1 MLIDVSDLKH
11 KLTMNL
17 ILDCDGW
24 ETFEEDLVLTP
35 TPRPLPKFNI
45 ELLNELRVIHHA
57 FRKRAIKKA
66 SPSFRISVYDTPKM
80 WKTATAYAPRR
91 RWFADDPYSMCEGW
105 SFSERE
111 VGENFC
117 SFQPSKM
124 KLKSIQKELRN

>member
-66 SPSFRISVYDTPKM
+66 SPSFRISVYDTPKA
-80 WKTATAYAPRR
+80 WKTATY
-91 RWFADDPYSMCEGW
+91 DPSNPLCEGW

-117 SFQPSKM
+117 SVQPSKM